1 MGSMTHGV
9 EADGEHF
16 LRAKA
21 SLLQS
26 PGSAMPYVRT
36 ADRNPGGT
44 ADRNPVSILQ
54 IDTRFQYCRQITCLS
69 TVPISVLGIA
79 LRTDASSQYRAQR
92 SARLRPEVK
101 RTRKKFMSR
110 SAFDTCAPWRPLS
123 RIWYQHTQAQYQTT
137 HRKRV
142 ASYPRPVLD
151 SA

>member
-44 ADRNPVSILQ
+44 AGRNSKQELQFEILSLS
-54 IDTRFQYCRQITCLS
+54 CR
-69 TVPISVLGIA
+69 
-79 LRTDASSQYRAQR
+79 
-92 SARLRPEVK
+92 
-101 RTRKKFMSR
+101 
-110 SAFDTCAPWRPLS
+110 
-123 RIWYQHTQAQYQTT
+123 
-137 HRKRV
+137 
-142 ASYPRPVLD
+142 
-151 SA
+151 